1 MDKKDL
7 SKLKRSEL
15 LEIMLAQSEE
25 IDRLR
30 GELAKKD
37 EQLQNREIAIANAG
51 SIAEA
56 ALNVTKVF
64 DEAQKAADLYLDNVR
79 RMAGAQPGNA
89 LPTNSGTQRPVASA
103 VPPAQTTSRMAT
115 PSSSRPASNSGTVNP
130 RHLS

>member
-1 MDKKDL
+1 MDKRDL

-30 GELAKKD
+30 AELAQKD
-37 EQLQNREIAIANAG
+37 QQLQDRQIAIANAG

-56 ALNVTKVF
+56 ALSVTKVF

-79 RMAGAQPGNA
+79 RMAGVGSQASAPVQPGTRPAAAQPRA
-89 LPTNSGTQRPVASA
+89 AAPARPAEE
-103 VPPAQTTSRMAT
+103 
-115 PSSSRPASNSGTVNP
+115 SRPANP